1 MDNALTLLLPDY
13 GFKIPWQLRTAL
25 WGGAVFVVLC
35 IIFFREHRPLVGYA
49 LLVPALLVAG
59 AGMMLFLI
67 SDPKRRTAACNR
79 MVASVAWSGAEQ
91 VLDVGCGNGLVLL
104 TAAKH
109 LHAHKG
115 KATGIDVWHAI
126 AGQQSLEKLRRN
138 AGIENVINRIEFRE
152 ADARQMPFDD
162 AAFDVVFASLSLHHA
177 GSRADRTRVL
187 VEIKRVVKPGGVIL
201 VYDMF
206 PIVNEAARMLRQL
219 GITEIRHL
227 TGSLLP
233 VLRAQANAT

>member
-1 MDNALTLLLPDY
+1 LL
-13 GFKIPWQLRTAL
+13 
-25 WGGAVFVVLC
+25 
-35 IIFFREHRPLVGYA
+35 GYA
-49 LLVPALLVAG
+49 LLVPALLLAG

-67 SDPKRRTAACNR
+67 SDPKRRTAACHR

-115 KATGIDVWHAI
+115 KATGIDIWHAI
-126 AGQQSLEKLRRN
+126 AGRQTLEKLRQN
-138 AGIENVINRIEFRE
+138 AEIENVVNRIEFRE
-152 ADARQMPFDD
+152 ADARQIPFGD

-177 GSRADRTRVL
+177 GTRADRTRVL
-187 VEIKRVVKPGGVIL
+187 AEMKRVLKPGGVIL

-206 PIVNEAARMLRQL
+206 PVTNEATRTLGQL
-219 GITEIRHL
+219 GVTEIQYL
-227 TGSLLP
+227 SGSLLR
-233 VLRAQANAT
+233 VLRAQTTAT